1 VSSTNQRLGTGGNIA
16 LGDTVPIVLSLK
28 RNGVAYSPTVSD
40 AIALFK
46 ANITDADS
54 AALISKTLADG
65 IVVSGSTVTV
75 TITPGDQVAF
85 SATTTLHW
93 AVRLLETNGA
103 DTTIADGTIQLT
115 RLPVRNPL

>member
-1 VSSTNQRLGTGGNIA
+1 MSSTNQRLGTGGNIA